1 MKIFLN
7 IFFFI
12 FVSSCSSLAF
22 WKNEEIDPTEPRELL
37 DFDKQVEIN
46 IKWKKKFK
54 GSSMLNNLTPDFS
67 GNNLYFADSEGTISA
82 LNINTGDEIWNVN
95 IDTEIVS
102 GITAGFGKL
111 IVGDNDGN
119 IICLDQQSGEMLWRS
134 FAGGEVLSKV
144 SIDASLIVV
153 KTASGFLNAFNI
165 NNGNPDWSYRS
176 QTPILTVRGSSAP
189 IIDDAFVY
197 ATFDNGRLGAFSL
210 KTGLPIWDGAISYT
224 EGVSEL
230 ENLIDAD
237 STPVIEGNRIFT
249 VNFQGN
255 LAIFDIAQRRAVWN
269 TSSSSFYPPFFSRG
283 IFGIITPESKVSTF
297 SSRSFAPSWENND
310 YSMRNISNPEVFK
323 GNVIFGDFEGYIHIL
338 DPLTGL
344 TIGREKISRN
354 RIVSIVARTDA
365 FYAVDE
371 KLNLFS
377 LDF

>member
-1 MKIFLN
+1 MKILLN

-12 FVSSCSSLAF
+12 FISSCSSLVF
-22 WKNEEIDPTEPRELL
+22 WKTEEIDPNEPRELL
-37 DFDKQVEIN
+37 DFDQQVEIN
-46 IKWKKKFK
+46 VKWKKKFK
-54 GSSMLNNLTPDFS
+54 GSTTLNNLTPDFS
-67 GNNLYFADSEGTISA
+67 GNNLYFADSDGNISA
-82 LNINTGDEIWNVN
+82 LNIDTGDEIWNLD
-95 IDTEIVS
+95 IDTEIIS

-119 IICLDQQSGEMLWRS
+119 IICLDQQSGEILWKS

-144 SIDASLIVV
+144 SIDASLVV
-153 KTASGFLNAFNI
+153 LKTSSGFLNAFNI
-165 NNGNPDWSYRS
+165 NNGKPDWSYRS

-189 IIDDAFVY
+189 IIDDVFVY

-210 KTGLPIWDGAISYT
+210 KTGLPVWDGAISYT

-255 LAIFDIAQRRAVWN
+255 LAVFDIAQRRAVWN

-283 IFGIITPESKVSTF
+283 IFGIITPESKVLSF
-297 SSRSFAPSWENND
+297 SSRSFAPSWENDD

-323 GNVIFGDFEGYIHIL
+323 GNIIFGDFEGYIHML

-344 TIGREKISRN
+344 TISRKKISKN

-377 LDF
+377 LVF

>member
-37 DFDKQVEIN
+37 DFDQQVEIN

-82 LNINTGDEIWNVN
+82 LNIDTGDEIWNVN

-119 IICLDQQSGEMLWRS
+119 IICLDQESGEMLWRS

-197 ATFDNGRLGAFSL
+197 ATFDNGRLGAF
-210 KTGLPIWDGAISYT
+210 
-224 EGVSEL
+224 
-230 ENLIDAD
+230 
-237 STPVIEGNRIFT
+237 
-249 VNFQGN
+249 
-255 LAIFDIAQRRAVWN
+255 
-269 TSSSSFYPPFFSRG
+269 
-283 IFGIITPESKVSTF
+283 
-297 SSRSFAPSWENND
+297 
-310 YSMRNISNPEVFK
+310 
-323 GNVIFGDFEGYIHIL
+323 
-338 DPLTGL
+338 
-344 TIGREKISRN
+344 
-354 RIVSIVARTDA
+354 
-365 FYAVDE
+365 
-371 KLNLFS
+371 
-377 LDF
+377 

>member
-1 MKIFLN
+1 MKFLLN

-12 FVSSCSSLAF
+12 FISSCSSLVF
-22 WKNEEIDPTEPRELL
+22 WKTEEIDPNEPRELL
-37 DFDKQVEIN
+37 DFDQQVEIN
-46 IKWKKKFK
+46 VKWKKKFK
-54 GSSMLNNLTPDFS
+54 GSTTLNNLTPDFS
-67 GNNLYFADSEGTISA
+67 GNNLYFADSDGNISA
-82 LNINTGDEIWNVN
+82 LNIDTGDEIWNLD
-95 IDTEIVS
+95 IDTEIIS

-119 IICLDQQSGEMLWRS
+119 IICLDQQSGEILWKS

-144 SIDASLIVV
+144 SIDASLVV
-153 KTASGFLNAFNI
+153 LKTSSGFLNAFNI
-165 NNGNPDWSYRS
+165 NNGKPDWSYRS

-189 IIDDAFVY
+189 IIDDVFVY

-210 KTGLPIWDGAISYT
+210 KTGLPVWDGAISYT

-255 LAIFDIAQRRAVWN
+255 LAVFDIAQRRAVWN

-283 IFGIITPESKVSTF
+283 IFGIITPESKVLSF
-297 SSRSFAPSWENND
+297 SSRSFAPSWENDD

-323 GNVIFGDFEGYIHIL
+323 GNIIFGDFEGYIHML

-344 TIGREKISRN
+344 TISRKKISKN

-377 LDF
+377 LVF

>member
-1 MKIFLN
+1 M
-7 IFFFI
+7 
-12 FVSSCSSLAF
+12 
-22 WKNEEIDPTEPRELL
+22 EI
-37 DFDKQVEIN
+37 
-46 IKWKKKFK
+46 
-54 GSSMLNNLTPDFS
+54 
-67 GNNLYFADSEGTISA
+67 
-82 LNINTGDEIWNVN
+82 
-95 IDTEIVS
+95 
-102 GITAGFGKL
+102 
-111 IVGDNDGN
+111 
-119 IICLDQQSGEMLWRS
+119 

-165 NNGNPDWSYRS
+165 NGNPDSSYGS

-255 LAIFDIAQRRAVWN
+255 LAVFDIAQRRAVWN

-283 IFGIITPESKVSTF
+283 IFGLLHLNQKFLLFLQEVLFRAGRIMII
-297 SSRSFAPSWENND
+297 
-310 YSMRNISNPEVFK
+310 
-323 GNVIFGDFEGYIHIL
+323 L
-338 DPLTGL
+338 
-344 TIGREKISRN
+344 
-354 RIVSIVARTDA
+354 
-365 FYAVDE
+365 
-371 KLNLFS
+371 
-377 LDF
+377 